1 MARHYASKAHASIIH
16 NSEEHRANKK
26 ALGRS
31 NSAFT
36 IPEDESAVAMMPQ
49 NVVYRSVSSPYNSLP
64 EEYEDEIE
72 EPLYRSSLNNPQLDK
87 SDVLPSEENNTPIL
101 KYYQ

>member
-72 EPLYRSSLNNPQLDK
+72 GVDAQIRDDNKQMMKGFRPGK
-87 SDVLPSEENNTPIL
+87 V
-101 KYYQ
+101 